1 MSLELGAEPV
11 TPLLA
16 GSGPSMFAILDPDVA
31 ERASRQLGVTAGFT
45 CVARPLDL
53 ASATAIQKEVNV
65 EAVAALFSGF
75 VAGAAVGVFGLGIF
89 GPLLVAVPTT
99 NWLRRQFP
107 DPSNWVMVSLG
118 AALVAQAGC
127 ALLGLLLGVVLLN
140 VADGGSP
147 GLGSPLLAVHTRHHP
162 GAGSAGRRRHRLA
175 RVALAQD
182 CPGRPDRP
190 QAATDGC
197 CPTWP
202 PPDPKPPMTRSS
214 PDRCV

>member
-1 MSLELGAEPV
+1 M
-11 TPLLA
+11 
-16 GSGPSMFAILDPDVA
+16 
-31 ERASRQLGVTAGFT
+31 
-45 CVARPLDL
+45 
-53 ASATAIQKEVNV
+53 

-147 GLGSPLLAVHTRHHP
+147 GLGSPSWQFTLGIILALALLAA
-162 GAGSAGRRRHRLA
+162 GAIVWQAWLWRRIVL
-175 RVALAQD
+175 VALI
-182 CPGRPDRP
+182 
-190 QAATDGC
+190 AAGC
-197 CPTWP
+197 YGWMLPHLAAA
-202 PPDPKPPMTRSS
+202 
-214 PDRCV
+214 